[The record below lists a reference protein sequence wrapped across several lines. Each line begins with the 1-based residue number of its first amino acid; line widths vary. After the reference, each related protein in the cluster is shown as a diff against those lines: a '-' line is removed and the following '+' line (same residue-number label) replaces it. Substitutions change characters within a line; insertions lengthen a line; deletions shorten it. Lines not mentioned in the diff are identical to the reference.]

1 MVNHFKVDFVGTE
14 EHTICQ
20 NLELSGA
27 IYPDAIIRN
36 ISASSKK
43 KWRQLWKGLCILSL
57 ELPEVHLSLT
67 EKQWAAQGK
76 ACDCHLKALLY
87 SSK

>member
-1 MVNHFKVDFVGTE
+1 MVNHFKVDFVGKE

-36 ISASSKK
+36 ILASSKK
-43 KWRQLWKGLCILSL
+43 K
-57 ELPEVHLSLT
+57 
-67 EKQWAAQGK
+67 
-76 ACDCHLKALLY
+76 
-87 SSK
+87 

>member
-1 MVNHFKVDFVGTE
+1 MVNHFKVDFVGKE

-36 ISASSKK
+36 ILASSKK

-57 ELPEVHLSLT
+57 ELPEVHLSRT
-67 EKQWAAQGK
+67 QKQWAAQGK
-76 ACDCHLKALLY
+76 ACDHHLKALLY
-87 SSK
+87 LSQ